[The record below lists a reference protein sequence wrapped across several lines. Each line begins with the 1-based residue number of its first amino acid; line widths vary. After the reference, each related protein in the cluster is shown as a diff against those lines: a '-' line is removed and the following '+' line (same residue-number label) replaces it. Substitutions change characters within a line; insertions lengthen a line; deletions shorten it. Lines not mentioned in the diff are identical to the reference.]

1 MAIHRYL
8 VTGGAGF
15 IGSHLVDALIQA
27 GHRVRVLDDLSTGK
41 LGNLDNVHRHDR
53 FELVN
58 ADVRNF
64 DSILNAAK
72 GQDGIF
78 HLAALVSVQQSLA
91 EPLKSFEINVG
102 GTLNV
107 LEAARLAGVRR
118 VVLAS
123 SAAVYGDTSSPA
135 REDETPISPLAPYAL
150 DKYSAERYCNLY
162 STSYGLETLA
172 LRFFNVY
179 GSRQDPASPYSGVIS
194 IFVDRLRHRSGV
206 TVFGD
211 GGQTRDFVHVSDV
224 VQANIA
230 AMTVA
235 HRGFISCNV
244 ATGVAVSIN
253 QLLEILSG
261 QAGWQPPVDHAPART
276 GDIRYSCADIGR
288 ARNLIGYAPRR
299 NLKDGLRDL
308 IAPA

>member
-1 MAIHRYL
+1 MPIHRYL

-41 LGNLDNVHRHDR
+41 LANLDKVHRHDR

-64 DSILNAAK
+64 GSVQNAAK

-102 GTLNV
+102 GTLNI
-107 LEAARLAGVRR
+107 LEAARLAGVKR

-123 SAAVYGDTSSPA
+123 SAAVYGDASSPA
-135 REDETPISPLAPYAL
+135 REDETPTSPLVPYAL
-150 DKYSAERYCNLY
+150 DKCSAERYCNLY

-179 GSRQDPASPYSGVIS
+179 GLRQDPASPYSGVIS
-194 IFVDRLRHRSGV
+194 IFADCLRHRSGV

-211 GGQTRDFVHVSDV
+211 GEQTRDFVHVSDV

-235 HRGFISCNV
+235 HKGFVACNV
-244 ATGVAVSIN
+244 ATGRAVSIN
-253 QLLEILSG
+253 QLLKTLSG
-261 QAGWQPPVDHAPART
+261 LAGWEPQVDHVPARA
-276 GDIRYSCADIGR
+276 GDIRYSCADISR
-288 ARNLIGYAPRR
+288 ARTLIGYVPRR
-299 NLKDGLRDL
+299 TLKDGLRDL
-308 IAPA
+308 ISPA